1 MNEQIELGEHA
12 YWAPIPL
19 QEDPEE
25 IRQRYAS
32 AFASSTPDAD
42 AVAAAI
48 AGVAT
53 QLQAPTTDGTV
64 NLAAWARVGVPNELD
79 VRSFATLRVVPLEQ
93 DARDEDVLTLLV
105 EGQELYQDPGV
116 QTLATRSGDALSVQV
131 RPLVRTDD
139 GQIEVHQVN
148 AVLWPRPTHQ
158 ALFMLSSYE
167 TDLIEATEAAP
178 LLDELAAGI
187 VGMSA

>member
-12 YWAPIPL
+12 HWAPIPL
-19 QEDPEE
+19 HEDPDV

-32 AFASSTPDAD
+32 AFADTTPGAD

-53 QLQAPTTDGTV
+53 QLQAPTVDGAV
-64 NLAAWARVGVPNELD
+64 NLAAWARVGTPNELD
-79 VRSFATLRVVPLEQ
+79 VRSFATLRVVPLED
-93 DARDEDVLTLLV
+93 DASDEDVMALLV
-105 EGQELYQDPGV
+105 EGQELYQEPAV
-116 QTLATRSGDALSVQV
+116 ETLATLSGDALSVRV
-131 RPLVRTDD
+131 RPLVPADD
-139 GQIEVHQVN
+139 GQIEVHQIN
-148 AVLWPRPTHQ
+148 TVLWPRPAHQ

-167 TDLIEATEAAP
+167 TDLIEATEAAT

-187 VGMSA
+187 AGMSA